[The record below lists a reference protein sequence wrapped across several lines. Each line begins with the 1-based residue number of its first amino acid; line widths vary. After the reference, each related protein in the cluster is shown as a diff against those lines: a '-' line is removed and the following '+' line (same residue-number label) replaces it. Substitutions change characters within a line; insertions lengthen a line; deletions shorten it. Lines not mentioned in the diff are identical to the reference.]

1 MGAVPTQFDWAGGS
15 NINDEGAADIEFL
28 DLDVH
33 GLSVKAETGITL
45 ANLTP
50 KALGLEV
57 ERGNDIFFQY
67 AGAEYNTMKEAIF
80 NAVLDIAEQSP
91 GQSMGW
97 HRETPEKYSI
107 TYNGGPVQQPVAQQ
121 PAQQKPD
128 ELAAVK
134 KNAGLQKQPQPSPAK
149 NNTNLNGPD
158 FTSTSSRQQL
168 PADSMYEDTK
178 AAVGTFTITGK
189 RNFTGT
195 RQQVLAAIG
204 KNAPWQRVFGDW
216 FQANYATQKQ
226 LATPLYQAVAEV
238 FRTTIVDH
246 LSKDRKLDAIL
257 RMGKNPYFYCNAED
271 IYYVPSV
278 DEVSDL
284 QVKKVYYGAIS
295 SDGDVKEA
303 EGTSQKFQA
312 EVGRPGSEQNAK
324 ILIYIRYA
332 NGMFEANPTVR
343 VQDLKD
349 AEFLGWEKL

>member
-1 MGAVPTQFDWAGGS
+1 MITEKTGRAGNKQTRYNTEVGLLVGFLGIDPTTFDPANPEASIPQGAVADHVYKDIKKFLAPNFNPKMFADWAGKAADFTQKINGKLGAVPTQFDWAGGS

-97 HRETPEKYSI
+97 HRENPEKYSI
-107 TYNGGPVQQPVAQQ
+107 TYNGGPVQQQPVAQQ

-134 KNAGLQKQPQPSPAK
+134 KNAGLQKQPQPAPAK
-149 NNTNLNGPD
+149 NNTNLNGTD

-204 KNAPWQRVFGDW
+204 KNAPWQRAHNASPGNASNASIKRSCISISVS
-216 FQANYATQKQ
+216 QTS
-226 LATPLYQAVAEV
+226 L
-238 FRTTIVDH
+238 TI
-246 LSKDRKLDAIL
+246 
-257 RMGKNPYFYCNAED
+257 
-271 IYYVPSV
+271 
-278 DEVSDL
+278 
-284 QVKKVYYGAIS
+284 
-295 SDGDVKEA
+295 
-303 EGTSQKFQA
+303 
-312 EVGRPGSEQNAK
+312 
-324 ILIYIRYA
+324 
-332 NGMFEANPTVR
+332 
-343 VQDLKD
+343 
-349 AEFLGWEKL
+349 